1 MEKVD
6 VVASLGQLQLLRPAR
21 VASALAAND
30 RLKLYLT
37 VLQAALAHADKPS
50 ATRLDLSR
58 EFAAAQVKAPWLQDL
73 PANAYRDGNILH
85 VPDLRRGA
93 SLLHEDLAV
102 MARPLVEGD
111 TSSSEL
117 APRVARWSVWLEQ
130 LTGHGLG
137 PDEMRALTNGN
148 RHGDEDSFHLLVMDL
163 HKALNRLAAELSD
176 ETIDDAHVWSL
187 GEEERVRVAAFM
199 RGINRTRDLKL
210 NHPGLDTAATRDG
223 VRLLLVE
230 VLTCCCN
237 HTCLQ

>member
-21 VASALAAND
+21 VASALVAND

-58 EFAAAQVKAPWLQDL
+58 EFATAQVKAPWLQDL
-73 PANAYRDGNILH
+73 PTNAYRDGNILH

-93 SLLHEDLAV
+93 SLLRENLAV

-130 LTGHGLG
+130 LTGDGLG
-137 PDEMRALTNGN
+137 PDETRALTNGN

-210 NHPGLDTAATRDG
+210 NHPGLDTAATLDG